1 MDLQLIAN
9 KVNKKCTKN
18 DCKENQYIFI
28 SDQPINSGPL
38 IIKLVILTSLV
49 AE

>member
-9 KVNKKCTKN
+9 KVNKKCTKMTAR
-18 DCKENQYIFI
+18 KIKYIFI
-28 SDQPINSGPL
+28 SDQPINSGQL